1 MARQR
6 EKAREALDRRFAAL
20 RPAHRFDRPSRG
32 WVRAIRDALG
42 MSTTQLARRL
52 GVDRSNIVRLEQ
64 SEMND
69 TVRLGTLRRAA
80 EALDCTLVYAL
91 VPNSSL
97 AETVA
102 AKTREVAAAELAS
115 VEHTM
120 LLEAQ
125 DLLDDKGRDE
135 RVAEYAAGLVDDRR
149 LWE

>member
-1 MARQR
+1 VPRQL
-6 EKAREALDRRFAAL
+6 EKARDSLDRRLAAL
-20 RPAHRFDRPSRG
+20 RPVDRFDRPSRG

-42 MSTTQLARRL
+42 MSTTQMARRL
-52 GVDRSNIVRLEQ
+52 GVDQSNVVRLEQ

-91 VPNSSL
+91 VPKSSL
-97 AETVA
+97 TDAVA
-102 AKTREVAAAELAS
+102 AQTRKVAAAELAS

-125 DLLDDKGRDE
+125 DLDDEGRDK
-135 RVAEYAAGLVDDRR
+135 RVAEYAAGLIDDRR
-149 LWE
+149 LWG

>member
-1 MARQR
+1 VPRQR
-6 EKAREALDRRFAAL
+6 EKARDSLDRRFAAL
-20 RPAHRFDRPSRG
+20 RPVDRFNRPPHG

-52 GVDRSNIVRLEQ
+52 GVDQSNVVRLEQ

-97 AETVA
+97 GETVA
-102 AKTREVAAAELAS
+102 AQTRKVAAAEFAS

-125 DLLDDKGRDE
+125 DLDDEGRDK
-135 RVAEYAAGLVDDRR
+135 RVAEYAAGLIDDRR
-149 LWE
+149 LWG

>member
-1 MARQR
+1 MPRQL
-6 EKAREALDRRFAAL
+6 EKARDSLDRRLAAL
-20 RPAHRFDRPSRG
+20 RPVDRFDRPSRG

-52 GVDRSNIVRLEQ
+52 GVDQSNVVRLEQ

-97 AETVA
+97 AEAVA
-102 AKTREVAAAELAS
+102 AQTRKVAAAELAS

-125 DLLDDKGRDE
+125 DLDDEGRDK

-149 LWE
+149 LWG

>member
-1 MARQR
+1 VPRQL
-6 EKAREALDRRFAAL
+6 EKARDSLDRRLAAL
-20 RPAHRFDRPSRG
+20 RPVDRFDRPSRG

-52 GVDRSNIVRLEQ
+52 GVDQSNVVRLEQ

-97 AETVA
+97 AEAVA
-102 AKTREVAAAELAS
+102 AQTRKVAAAELAS

-125 DLLDDKGRDE
+125 DLDDEGRDK

-149 LWE
+149 LWG

>member
-1 MARQR
+1 VPRQR
-6 EKAREALDRRFAAL
+6 EKARDSLDRRFAAL
-20 RPAHRFDRPSRG
+20 RPVDRFDRPSRG

-52 GVDRSNIVRLEQ
+52 GVDQSNVVRLEQ

-97 AETVA
+97 AEAVA
-102 AKTREVAAAELAS
+102 AQTRKVAAAELAS

-125 DLLDDKGRDE
+125 DLDDEGRDK
-135 RVAEYAAGLVDDRR
+135 RVAEYSAGLVDDRR
-149 LWE
+149 LWG

>member
-1 MARQR
+1 VPRQL
-6 EKAREALDRRFAAL
+6 EKARDSLDRRLAAL
-20 RPAHRFDRPSRG
+20 RPVDRFDRPSRG

-42 MSTTQLARRL
+42 MSTTQMARRL
-52 GVDRSNIVRLEQ
+52 GVDQSNVVRLEQ

-97 AETVA
+97 TDAVA
-102 AKTREVAAAELAS
+102 AQTRKVAAAELAS

-125 DLLDDKGRDE
+125 DLEDEGRDK
-135 RVAEYAAGLVDDRR
+135 RVAEYAAGLIDDRR
-149 LWE
+149 LWG

>member
-1 MARQR
+1 MPRQL
-6 EKAREALDRRFAAL
+6 EKARDSLDRRLAAL
-20 RPAHRFDRPSRG
+20 RPVDRFDRPSRG

-52 GVDRSNIVRLEQ
+52 GVDQSNVVRLEQ

-69 TVRLGTLRRAA
+69 TVKLGTLRRAA

-97 AETVA
+97 GEAVA
-102 AKTREVAAAELAS
+102 AQTRKVAAAELAS

-125 DLLDDKGRDE
+125 DLDDEGRDK
-135 RVAEYAAGLVDDRR
+135 RVAEYAAGLIDDRR
-149 LWE
+149 LWG